1 MADRIAY
8 DLVRCNFP
16 QQKEIITFEA
26 MKDKAQ
32 KEWFSEWF
40 DTPYYH
46 ILYSNRNDE
55 EAEQFIRNLISFLQP
70 DPKTA
75 GMLDLACGK
84 GRHSVSLNKL
94 GFKVKG
100 LDLSPQSIAA
110 AKQFENNNLTFD
122 VHDMR
127 EVYPEQ
133 FTHIFNLFTS
143 FGYFD
148 TQEDNLRVLQ
158 SIEHMLEPGG
168 VLFIDFMNAQKVI
181 ANLVQEEVKEIGG
194 ITFHIQ
200 REYDGAHIFKHIRF
214 SDNGT
219 EFAFTERVQALSKTD
234 FSTLLSATSLQIMHI
249 FGDFSLSPFDAESS
263 DRLILVA
270 KKV

>member
-1 MADRIAY
+1 
-8 DLVRCNFP
+8 
-16 QQKEIITFEA
+16 
-26 MKDKAQ
+26 MKDETQ

-70 DPKTA
+70 DTETA
-75 GMLDLACGK
+75 SMLDLACGK

-110 AKQFENNNLTFD
+110 AKQYQNDQLTFD

-158 SIEHMLEPGG
+158 SIELMLEPGG
-168 VLFIDFMNAQKVI
+168 MLVIDFMNAQKVI

-194 ITFHIQ
+194 ITFHIT
-200 REYDGAHIFKHIRF
+200 REFDGTHIFKHIRF
-214 SDNGT
+214 SDEGKDYS
-219 EFAFTERVQALSKTD
+219 FTERVQALSKTD

>member
-1 MADRIAY
+1 
-8 DLVRCNFP
+8 
-16 QQKEIITFEA
+16 
-26 MKDKAQ
+26 MKNEAQ

-46 ILYSNRNDE
+46 ILYSNRNEE
-55 EAEQFIRNLISFLQP
+55 EAAQFIRNLISFLEP
-70 DPKTA
+70 NPNSA
-75 GMLDLACGK
+75 YMLDLACGK

-94 GFKVKG
+94 GFRVKG

-110 AKQFENNNLTFD
+110 ANEFQNDKLAFD

-127 EVYPEQ
+127 EVYPER
-133 FTHIFNLFTS
+133 FSHIFNLFTS

-148 TQEDNLRVLQ
+148 NQADNLRVLH
-158 SIEHMLEPGG
+158 SIEQMLEPGG
-168 VLFIDFMNAQKVI
+168 TLVIDFMNALKVI
-181 ANLVQEEVKEIGG
+181 DNLVQDEVKEIGG
-194 ITFHIQ
+194 ITFHIR
-200 REYDGAHIFKHIRF
+200 REYDGQHIFKHIYF
-214 SDNGT
+214 QDNGK
-219 EFAFTERVQALSKTD
+219 EFNFTERVQALKESD
-234 FSTLLSATSLQIMHI
+234 FYNLLSATSLQIIRI